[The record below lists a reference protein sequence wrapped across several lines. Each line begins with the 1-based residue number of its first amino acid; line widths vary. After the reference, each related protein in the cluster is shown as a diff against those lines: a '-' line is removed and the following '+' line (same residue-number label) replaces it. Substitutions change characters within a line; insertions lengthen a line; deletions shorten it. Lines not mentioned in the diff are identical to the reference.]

1 MNLPITPT
9 RSDRRCWL
17 GLVAL
22 PAAMA
27 VFMATVQAQ
36 DAFPTRAITILV
48 PYSAGGPTDQV
59 ARQFAVE
66 LGKAMGQPVVVENR
80 TGASGLLAMQ
90 ALARAPA
97 DGYLV
102 GMMATPVTAIAP
114 MTQPSFTQDTVKD
127 WQPIGD
133 VVNYA
138 LVLMTGK
145 HVPAKT
151 VSELVTHAKANP
163 KAVSYGS
170 SGVGG
175 TNHLAGELLARES
188 QSPMLHVPYKGNAP
202 AATDAMGGQI
212 SFVFDMPNTAQA
224 YAKAGK
230 LTPLAITSAK
240 RNPMLPDVPTMA
252 ESGYPGVQVE
262 GWYGLIGPAKI
273 PPAVLAKWE
282 QATAQVKRNASFR
295 QQMQTGGFVVTE
307 PGSGEDFRRRIAKER
322 DFWQHLITSAKI
334 QLQ

>member
-1 MNLPITPT
+1 MNLPLTTTCI
-9 RSDRRCWL
+9 RRRWL

-27 VFMATVQAQ
+27 VFVATAQAQ

-66 LGKAMGQPVVVENR
+66 LGKVMGQPVVVENR

-90 ALARAPA
+90 ALARSPA

-114 MTQPSFTQDTVKD
+114 MTQPSFTQDTVND

-133 VVNYA
+133 VMNYA

-151 VSELVTHAKANP
+151 VSELVAHAKANP

-188 QSPMLHVPYKGNAP
+188 QSTMLHVPYKGNAP
-202 AATDAMGGQI
+202 AVADAMGGQI

-230 LTPLAITSAK
+230 LTALAITSAK

-262 GWYGLIGPAKI
+262 GWYGLIGPAKM
-273 PPAVLAKWE
+273 PAAVLAKWE
-282 QATAQVKRNASFR
+282 QATAQVKRNATFR
-295 QQMQTGGFVVTE
+295 QQMQTGGFAVTG